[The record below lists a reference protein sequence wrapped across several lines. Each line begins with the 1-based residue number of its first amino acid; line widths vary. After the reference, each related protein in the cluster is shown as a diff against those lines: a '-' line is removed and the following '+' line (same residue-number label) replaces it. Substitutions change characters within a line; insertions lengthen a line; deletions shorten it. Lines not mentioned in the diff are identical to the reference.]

1 MSDRRASRTRR
12 THPIGREAKFIEAI
26 AALRAGFQAP
36 VALTIGAPDGPFA
49 DALAAALGGARPAPV
64 VDWRLAGPKVLKAAF
79 EDAPDDA
86 PALVLAAEIAA
97 LRRGAAH
104 ARALDPDV
112 VLFEECVDPSLA
124 LETVERLGRVG
135 AVVLNADDPRCTGC
149 LAALE
154 DVPGLRVAAYGR
166 RPGAAVRVLDAQF
179 YTTCSAACLQ
189 VGRDSFD
196 MSIGAPG
203 FERLDAALAALT
215 AVKAL
220 GGDVAAASARFSGLR
235 AD

>member
-1 MSDRRASRTRR
+1 MSDRRTSAVRR
-12 THPIGREAKFIEAI
+12 AHPIGREAKWIDAI
-26 AALRAGFQAP
+26 AALRADFRAP
-36 VALTIGAPDGPFA
+36 VALTIGAPGGPFA

-86 PALVLAAEIAA
+86 SALILAVEIAA

-104 ARALDPDV
+104 ARALDPEV

-135 AVVLNADDPRCTGC
+135 AVVLNADDPRCIGC
-149 LAALE
+149 LAALHE
-154 DVPGLRVAAYGR
+154 VPRLRVAAYGR
-166 RPGAAVRVLDAQF
+166 GQGAAVRILDAQL
-179 YTTCSAACLQ
+179 YTTCSAARVQ
-189 VGRDSFD
+189 VGRESFD

-203 FERLDAALAALT
+203 FERLDAALAALA

>member
-1 MSDRRASRTRR
+1 MSDRRKSPQRR
-12 THPIGREAKFIEAI
+12 THPLGREAKWIEAI
-26 AALRAGFQAP
+26 AALRADFRAP
-36 VALTIGAPDGPFA
+36 VALTIGAPTGPSA

-79 EDAPDDA
+79 EEAPEDA
-86 PALVLAAEIAA
+86 PAIVLAAEIAA

-112 VLFEECVDPSLA
+112 VLFEECVEPALA
-124 LETVERLGRVG
+124 LETIERLGRVG
-135 AVVLNADDPRCTGC
+135 AVVLAADDPRCTGC
-149 LAALE
+149 IAALQE
-154 DVPGLRVAAYGR
+154 VPGLRVVSYGR
-166 RPGAAVRVLDAQF
+166 AQGASVRILDAQL
-179 YTTCSAACLQ
+179 YTTCSAASIQ
-189 VGRDSFD
+189 VGRESFD

-203 FERLDAALAALT
+203 FERLDAALAALA

-220 GGDVAAASARFSGLR
+220 GGDLTTASARFSGVQ